1 MSRKFK
7 VWLDSGANIQSKYET
22 EIDLDTLGITSEDW
36 DNMSE
41 PEKDKA
47 MREIAFESSDWG
59 YTEETE
65 SEQ

>member
-7 VWLDSGANIQSKYET
+7 VWLDSGANIHSKYET

-41 PEKDKA
+41 PEKDKV
-47 MREIAFESSDWG
+47 MREIAFESSEWG

-65 SEQ
+65 SKQ